1 MRLTLADMGFDAFF
15 AAQIPAG
22 APGRPFRIT
31 EVHRDRLTA
40 LAPSGR
46 RELTTSDGQETG
58 AFAVG
63 DWVLANDAG
72 QVTALLAR
80 KSLLHRRAAGTDA
93 RQQLIAANCD
103 RLFITT
109 SCNADF
115 NPARIERFLVLA
127 YEGGCVPV
135 ILLTKADLVE
145 DAQAW
150 VARAQRLD
158 PRAAVLAVNAR
169 DAGDLARVAAHCGSG
184 QSAALVGAS
193 GVGKTTLTNGL
204 CARDDATGEI
214 RAGDARGRHV
224 TTSRAL
230 RRMLNGGWIIDTP
243 GMRALRLEEVGTGL
257 AVLFEDIAKL
267 ALDCRFSD
275 CAHQG
280 EPGCA
285 VREAVAAGRLDPERV
300 ARWEKLRAEEARNSE
315 ILAEARRRAR
325 GRGGRKPGRRP
336 G

>member
-1 MRLTLADMGFDAFF
+1 MTLTLADMGFDAFF
-15 AAQIPAG
+15 AAQLAAE
-22 APGRPFRIT
+22 APDLPFRIT

-40 LAPSGR
+40 LAPSGM
-46 RELTTSDGQETG
+46 RELITSDGQETG

-63 DWVLANDAG
+63 DWVLANGAG
-72 QVTALLAR
+72 QVTALLER

-103 RLFITT
+103 TLFITT

-127 YEGGCVPV
+127 YEGGCRPV
-135 ILLTKADLVE
+135 ILLTKADLV
-145 DAQAW
+145 DDPQAW
-150 VARAQRLD
+150 VAQAQKLD
-158 PRAAVLAVNAR
+158 PRAPVLAVNAR
-169 DAGDLARVAAHCGSG
+169 DTGDLARVAAHCGPG
-184 QSAALVGAS
+184 QSAALAGAS

-204 CARDDATGEI
+204 CARNDATGEI
-214 RAGDARGRHV
+214 RTDDARGRHV

-243 GMRALRLEEVGTGL
+243 GMRALRLEEVATGL
-257 AVLFEDIAKL
+257 AVLFEDIAEL
-267 ALDCRFSD
+267 ALTCRFSD
-275 CAHQG
+275 CAHKS

-285 VREAVAAGRLDPERV
+285 VQRAVAAGELDPERV
-300 ARWEKLRAEEARNSE
+300 ARWEKLSAEEARNSE
-315 ILAEARRRAR
+315 MLAQAQRRRRAR
-325 GRGGRKPGRRP
+325 GSKKAGRRQ